1 MLVRFKRDQGLFL
14 EKHVHPFTPVKE
26 SVRGTVHA
34 LPENEH
40 IFHAL
45 KLCLKGHRSILITDQ
60 NGIRFRGM
68 VNSRILLDY
77 LGGGELNKIFR
88 SRKHALKTQVRRIMV
103 EGHKEIDRVDH
114 ISHAL
119 KEFKRTGEEAMP
131 VVSGLRV
138 NGLITEKDII
148 RNVTRKTG
156 VSVRELMTIKPAAV
170 SERHSIYDV
179 SKMLVNGGYSRLPV
193 VRDSYLCGIV
203 TPFDIISHMN
213 QNKKLSKL
221 RRDRS
226 PVEEAM
232 NKSVISIGPE
242 KDIKDAVEI
251 MVRKDIGM
259 LPVVQNYKLVGL
271 LTQRDILECM

>member
-1 MLVRFKRDQGLFL
+1 MLARFNRDQGLFL

-45 KLCLKGHRSILITDQ
+45 RLCLKGHRNIPITDKD
-60 NGIRFRGM
+60 GRRFSGM

-77 LGGGELNKIFR
+77 LGGGELNKVFR
-88 SRKHALKTQVRRIMV
+88 SRKHALKTQVMRIMQQ
-103 EGHKEIDRVDH
+103 GHKEIDRVDH
-114 ISHAL
+114 ISQAL
-119 KEFKRTGEEAMP
+119 REFKITGEEAMP
-131 VVSGLRV
+131 VVSGMRL

-148 RNVTRKTG
+148 RHVRRKTG
-156 VSVRELMTIKPAAV
+156 VKVRELMTTKPV
-170 SERHSIYDV
+170 VVRERRSISDV
-179 SKMLVNGGYSRLPV
+179 SKMLVRGGYSRLPV

-203 TPFDIISHMN
+203 TPFDIIRHMN
-213 QNKKLSKL
+213 DHKKLSKL

-232 NKSVISIGPE
+232 NKSVISIGPGR
-242 KDIKDAVEI
+242 DVNQAVDI
-251 MVRKDIGM
+251 MVGKNIGM
-259 LPVVQNYKLVGL
+259 LPVIQDYRLVGL
-271 LTQRDILECM
+271 ITQRDILECM